1 MAFGILGTL
10 LTAPIFFFME
20 KTTEPI
26 VAFLLMMVGLIIVTG
41 YTSINAIVKAELFPT
56 GNSRTRRRFTICT
69 NSCDIRRNSRVHR
82 IMAKEYR
89 NGVTILLLRSWMYRN
104 QLYYVLAYG

>member
-10 LTAPIFFFME
+10 LTAPMLLLYG

-41 YTSINAIVKAELFPT
+41 YTSINAIVKQ
-56 GNSRTRRRFTICT
+56 NS
-69 NSCDIRRNSRVHR
+69 S
-82 IMAKEYR
+82 
-89 NGVTILLLRSWMYRN
+89 
-104 QLYYVLAYG
+104 QLKFAHLA